1 MGRYALRCE
10 GVLGT
15 HLEAQLEALPWRAG
29 RAFRAVQAEIERL
42 EAIFSRHRP
51 SELTRLNQR
60 GGGRPSPEM
69 REVLE
74 AVLLLFEATGGAFHP
89 APTYPGLPFRLGE
102 EVEILHPLDLDG
114 LAKGYIADRA
124 AQKALEAGAQAALV
138 NLGGDLARLGPG
150 WALVEV
156 EDPLGPD
163 NAPPAFRL
171 VLREGGVAT
180 SGVRHRGGHVLD
192 PRTGKPAP
200 HLQATVVAGR
210 ALWAEGL
217 AKALLVL
224 GEEAEPAL
232 RALGAYGMVFTH
244 GGPIWIGEEAVCS
257 SATTAG
263 GTF

>member
-1 MGRYALRCE
+1 MGRYALRFE

-15 HLEAQLEALPWRAG
+15 YLEVQLQTPPWRAG
-29 RAFRAVQAEIERL
+29 RVLEAVQREVERL
-42 EAIFSRHRP
+42 EGVFSRYRA
-51 SELTRLNQR
+51 SELTRLNR
-60 GGGRPSPEM
+60 EGGGRPSPEM

-74 AVLLLFEATGGAFHP
+74 AAFRLYEATGGAFHP
-89 APTYPGLPFRLGE
+89 APGYPGFPFHLGE

-138 NLGGDLARLGPG
+138 NLGGDLARRGPG

-156 EDPLGPD
+156 EDPWGPD
-163 NAPPAFRL
+163 NAPPLLCLRL
-171 VLREGGVAT
+171 GEGGVAT

-192 PRTGKPAP
+192 PRTGRPASYP
-200 HLQATVVAGR
+200 QATAVADR

-224 GEEAEPAL
+224 GKEAEPAL
-232 RALGAYGMVFTH
+232 RAFGAYGVVLTRE
-244 GGPIWIGEEAVCS
+244 GPLWVGR
-257 SATTAG
+257 
-263 GTF
+263 